1 MRKNY
6 KIIIY
11 LLIVNFLYSCSG
23 MSDAGKVLRNE
34 KTRNSDEFLVKKKD
48 PLILPPDYNTLPKPG
63 SIQEAQKSSE
73 NKIEKILNVSEEN
86 LIKKNKSSSVEQTI
100 INEINK

>member
-1 MRKNY
+1 
-6 KIIIY
+6 
-11 LLIVNFLYSCSG
+11 

-63 SIQEAQKSSE
+63 SIQEVQESSE

>member
-1 MRKNY
+1 
-6 KIIIY
+6 
-11 LLIVNFLYSCSG
+11 
-23 MSDAGKVLRNE
+23 
-34 KTRNSDEFLVKKKD
+34 VKKKD